1 MNTIG
6 IINSG
11 TNISFVEKITDGF
24 NYNPDDDI
32 LTIQNSEVVFFF
44 DDVIT
49 LPNNTFDTKKLN
61 ETIESWGYCFENEIN
76 VVGKIFVI
84 SSNLNPGEFQ
94 RIHEILNPMNIE
106 VVYLPPTFDIDN
118 GKIVLGTLNQFVI
131 SKLQS
136 LFVGMGFKNLQV
148 TSMTPS
154 SAEILNLLDNNLR
167 YLQHTY
173 NKMIQEVSG
182 DKDDDRII
190 GTFLGLPQSKETL
203 DMKLKNSVL
212 QSYID
217 KIKTPIN
224 FAHDIEYNLENHNIY
239 TLNNIFDTQTDITLP
254 LIIDGITYV
263 DSDTVDSKKMFV
275 VLELIKRGYTIFIL
289 EEEHFLRNKKIINEL
304 LHDFTDKVKFF
315 KKGSDLTGQL
325 INL

>member
-11 TNISFVEKITDGF
+11 TNISFVEKITDNF

-32 LTIQNSEVVFFF
+32 QTIQNSELVFFF

-106 VVYLPPTFDIDN
+106 VVYLPPTSEVN
-118 GKIVLGTLNQFVI
+118 QGKIVLGTLNPLVI

-136 LFVGMGFKNLQV
+136 TLVDIGFKNLSI
-148 TSMTPS
+148 TSMSPS
-154 SAEILNLLDNNLR
+154 SAEIVNLLENNLN
-167 YLQHTY
+167 YLKHTY
-173 NKMIQEVSG
+173 NKMIDEVLENKG
-182 DKDDDRII
+182 DGGIMNN
-190 GTFLGLPQSKETL
+190 FLRLGNPLETL
-203 DMKLKNSVL
+203 EMKLKNTVL
-212 QSYID
+212 QSYIE

-224 FAHDIEYNLENHNIY
+224 FSDDIQYNLENHNIY
-239 TLNNIFDTQTDITLP
+239 TLNNIFDTQTDVTLP
-254 LIIDGITYV
+254 LIVDGITYV

-275 VLELIKRGYTIFIL
+275 VLELIKRGYTIFIM

-304 LHDFTDKVKFF
+304 LHDFTDQVKFF